1 MELSVILTCRN
12 GAETIGTQLEA
23 LAGQEWSGS
32 WEVVLVDNGSTDNS
46 REIIDRFHG
55 RVPGLRVVDAAEK
68 AGHGYA
74 RNVGVR
80 AAAGENLAFCD
91 DDDEVAP
98 GWVAAMGDALREA
111 ELVAGRLEHDRLNEA
126 WAIAVR
132 GRPQTDGLP
141 VRTFVPY
148 FPFAF
153 ACTIGIARR
162 LHDSVGGFDE
172 DMVPSAEDTDYC
184 WRLQLAGAQIRF
196 TPSAVTHYRARAS
209 LGDVFRQAQSYGLG
223 DVRVYKKHR
232 RLGMPPAP
240 HRLASGV
247 RKWLGLVK
255 LFALAWNR
263 TRLAIAMWHLGLRI
277 GRLRGSIDQ
286 RILFP

>member
-1 MELSVILTCRN
+1 MELSVVLTCHN

-23 LAGQEWSGS
+23 LAGQQWSGT
-32 WEVVLVDNGSTDNS
+32 WEVVVVDNGSTDNS
-46 REIIDRFHG
+46 REIIERFRG
-55 RVPGLRVVDAAEK
+55 RLPALRVVEASEK

-74 RNVGVR
+74 CNVGAR
-80 AAAGENLAFCD
+80 ASAGESLAFCD

-111 ELVAGRLEHDRLNEA
+111 ELVAGRLEHDRLNET
-126 WAIAVR
+126 WAIKVR

-141 VRTFVPY
+141 VREFAPR

-153 ACTIGIARR
+153 GCTIGIARR
-162 LHDSVGGFDE
+162 LHDAVGGFDE
-172 DMVPSAEDTDYC
+172 EMVPSAEDMDYC

-196 TPSAVTHYRARAS
+196 TPSAVTHYRGRAS
-209 LGDVFRQAQSYGLG
+209 LGDVFRQARNYGVG

-232 RLGMPPAP
+232 RLGMSAVQHP
-240 HRLASGV
+240 LATAV

-263 TRLAIAMWHLGLRI
+263 ARLALALWHLGLRT
-277 GRLRGSIDQ
+277 GRLRGSIEQ

>member
-1 MELSVILTCRN
+1 MELSVIVTCHN

-23 LAGQEWSGS
+23 LAGQQWSGS
-32 WEVVLVDNGSTDNS
+32 WEVVVVDNGSTDDS
-46 REIIDRFHG
+46 REIIERFRG
-55 RVPGLRVVDAAEK
+55 RLPGFRVVEASEK

-74 RNVGVR
+74 CNVGAR
-80 AAAGENLAFCD
+80 ASAGESLAFCD

-98 GWVAAMGDALREA
+98 GWVAAIGEALREA
-111 ELVAGRLEHDRLNEA
+111 ELVAGRLEHDRLNET

-141 VRTFVPY
+141 VWEFVPY

-153 ACTIGIARR
+153 GCTIGIARR

-172 DMVPSAEDTDYC
+172 EMVPSAEDMDYC

-196 TPSAVTHYRARAS
+196 TPSAVTHYRGRAN
-209 LGDVFRQAQSYGLG
+209 LGGVFRQARNYGVG

-232 RLGMPPAP
+232 RLGMPAVQHP
-240 HRLASGV
+240 LAMGV

-263 TRLAIAMWHLGLRI
+263 TRLALALWHLGLRT

-286 RILFP
+286 RTLFP

>member
-1 MELSVILTCRN
+1 MELSVVLTCHN

-32 WEVVLVDNGSTDNS
+32 WEVVFVDNGSTDNS
-46 REIIDRFHG
+46 REIVERFRG
-55 RVPGLRVVDAAEK
+55 RLPALRVVDASEK

-74 RNVGVR
+74 CNVGAR
-80 AAAGENLAFCD
+80 ASAGESLAFCD

-111 ELVAGRLEHDRLNEA
+111 ELVAGRLEHDRLNET

-141 VRTFVPY
+141 VREFVPY

-172 DMVPSAEDTDYC
+172 EMVPSAEDMDYC
-184 WRLQLAGAQIRF
+184 WRLQLAGEQIRF

-209 LGDVFRQAQSYGLG
+209 LGGIFRQAHNYGLG

-232 RLGMPPAP
+232 RLGMPAVP
-240 HRLASGV
+240 HPLATAV

-255 LFALAWNR
+255 LFLLAWNR
-263 TRLAIAMWHLGLRI
+263 TRLGLALWHLGLRT
-277 GRLRGSIDQ
+277 GRLRGSIEQ